1 MSPTRSPNAPK
12 CHTTNLLRVAPFTT
26 EICVADHKTTFSLY
40 TLCLPISLFR
50 WFLGCFYGFSPSLS
64 LSLVWRGCG
73 RRGCG
78 HTWRRTKSASS
89 VNRQC
94 LCSHK
99 AKRCEPLTVVSFF
112 ALLALLH
119 CGICINVL
127 NGKDSTILASAIFIL
142 SGRLLY
148 CISPELEF
156 PLVEHYTRLV
166 R

>member
-1 MSPTRSPNAPK
+1 MEMK
-12 CHTTNLLRVAPFTT
+12 V
-26 EICVADHKTTFSLY
+26 
-40 TLCLPISLFR
+40 TLEEGCAWQIIKRPPLSHSLFR

-64 LSLVWRGCG
+64 FVWRGCG
-73 RRGCG
+73 RGCG

>member
-1 MSPTRSPNAPK
+1 MPRNVTADSEFVGSPSATEI
-12 CHTTNLLRVAPFTT
+12 RVA
-26 EICVADHKTTFSLY
+26 DRKTTPPP
-40 TLCLPISLFR
+40 LCLSLSLFR
-50 WFLGCFYGFSPSLS
+50 WFLGCFYSFSLP
-64 LSLVWRGCG
+64 LVWRGCG
-73 RRGCG
+73 RGCG

-127 NGKDSTILASAIFIL
+127 NGKDSTVLASAIFIL
-142 SGRLLY
+142 SGRLIY